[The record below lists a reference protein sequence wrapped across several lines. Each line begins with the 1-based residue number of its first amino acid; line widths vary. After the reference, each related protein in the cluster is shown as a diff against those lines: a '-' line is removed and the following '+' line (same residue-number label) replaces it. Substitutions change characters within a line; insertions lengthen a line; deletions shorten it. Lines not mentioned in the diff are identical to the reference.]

1 MNNSG
6 GDVSVTFLIQ
16 ARINIVTPLDKV
28 YIDGTRF
35 FFYFINDNL
44 FMTLTANF
52 DSDI

>member
-28 YIDGTRF
+28 YIDGTRVLF
-35 FFYFINDNL
+35 FINDYL
-44 FMTLTANF
+44 FMTLAASF